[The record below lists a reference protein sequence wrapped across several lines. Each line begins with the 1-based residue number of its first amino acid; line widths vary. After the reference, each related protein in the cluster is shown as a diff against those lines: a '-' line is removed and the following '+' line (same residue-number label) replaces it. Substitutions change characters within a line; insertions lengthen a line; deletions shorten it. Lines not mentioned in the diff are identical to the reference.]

1 LLQGDGYQS
10 PGGSSSGP
18 GAGIAS
24 YDWLDIAVGSDT
36 GGSMRNPGGMQGLF
50 ANRPS
55 TGAVSLDNVLPLC
68 HALDTAGVF
77 ARNAATWSKV
87 IHAWYPN
94 FTSYREYPKRLFY
107 QNSSFPSSN
116 TTSGAML
123 EEFFMKVEDFLGTK
137 REFVDV
143 ASHWEKSRPSE
154 TPSNITDLL
163 STVSPIKIEIHIQTL
178 ISYRHTLC
186 WYLSINIAHFLC
198 HFTQT
203 TQQSTMVADHL

>member
-1 LLQGDGYQS
+1 MFQGDGYQS

-18 GAGIAS
+18 GAGVAS

-87 IHAWYPN
+87 MHAWYRN
-94 FTSYREYPKRLFY
+94 FTNYREYPKRLFY
-107 QNSSFPSSN
+107 QNSSFPNSN
-116 TTSGAML
+116 TASGAIL
-123 EEFFMKVEDFLGTK
+123 EEFVMKVEDFLGTK
-137 REFVDV
+137 REFIDI
-143 ASHWEKSRPSE
+143 ASHWEKNRPSG

-163 STVSPIKIEIHIQTL
+163 NTVS
-178 ISYRHTLC
+178 
-186 WYLSINIAHFLC
+186 SINI
-198 HFTQT
+198 
-203 TQQSTMVADHL
+203 